1 VGRTTLSTALVIAL
15 LAGTAAAFAVTE
27 HLKLEPSPFAVSK
40 FTEVFSPVCGCPT
53 DTAALPL
60 RLRRSDRLSL
70 HVVDESG
77 DVVRT
82 LATDEERPPG
92 RVVFRWNGR
101 DDTGR
106 LVPEGVYHVRVRLA
120 EADRKFSV
128 PTPIRVDVTRP
139 PVRLLSA
146 RPRVLLRRGDY
157 RRRRLVVSY
166 RLGERAHPELYV
178 NGVRRVDGK
187 RWRRGTSHLDWW
199 GKIGGRHA
207 RPGRYRIAFVLTD
220 AAGNRSVRRFTI
232 RVR

>member
-1 VGRTTLSTALVIAL
+1 MGRTTLSTALVIAL

-40 FTEVFSPVCGCPT
+40 FTEVFSPTCGCPT
-53 DTAALPL
+53 DVAELPF
-60 RLRRSDRLSL
+60 RLRRSDRLTVS
-70 HVVDESG
+70 VVDEEG
-77 DVVRT
+77 DVVRI
-82 LATDEERPPG
+82 LATDDQRPPG
-92 RVVFRWNGR
+92 GVVFRWNGR
-101 DDTGR
+101 DDAGR

-120 EADRKFSV
+120 EADRTFAV
-128 PTPIRVDVTRP
+128 PTPVRVDVTAP
-139 PVRLLSA
+139 PLRLLSA

-178 NGVRRVDGK
+178 DGVRRVNGK

-199 GKIGGRHA
+199 GKIGGRHVH
-207 RPGRYRIAFVLTD
+207 PGRYRIAFVVTD
-220 AAGNRSVRRFTI
+220 AAGNRSVRRFTV